1 MTTTTGTT
9 IATSIP
15 AINFPHSHFPALLS
29 NPMEGFPSNS
39 HENTSKSFHKVL
51 IDWIAIL
58 LTSTQMSSY
67 WPRVFKSL
75 HISIPWIKK
84 WNRRLVCIYVS
95 VFCLGAPTLS
105 LISPLLPVYAAQW
118 PRPHRVYM
126 AGCDSVLGIV
136 AWPQLP
142 GLLLPGVAERR
153 VKYRAVGNNW
163 HKQ

>member
-1 MTTTTGTT
+1 MTGTT
-9 IATSIP
+9 TSIP

-29 NPMEGFPSNS
+29 NPTEGFPSNS

-75 HISIPWIKK
+75 HMSIPWIKK
-84 WNRRLVCIYVS
+84 WNRRLVCECFLPRGSHSKPYKPPAS
-95 VFCLGAPTLS
+95 CLCSPVAQTPQGVHDWMWLS
-105 LISPLLPVYAAQW
+105 
-118 PRPHRVYM
+118 
-126 AGCDSVLGIV
+126 